1 MQTVVLTW
9 AGQFVAGVVAG
20 GLAMWLAC
28 LIFKRANRIAVF
40 YSLATFVVVLTA
52 LALLARLGT
61 SQIASLNT
69 VEIIASAVGTISMAY
84 FIARPDEGF
93 VRLNL
98 QDVKTAMAGIL
109 RPSVHTTRPG
119 RLRGSA

>member
-1 MQTVVLTW
+1 
-9 AGQFVAGVVAG
+9 
-20 GLAMWLAC
+20 MWLAC

-84 FIARPDEGF
+84 FIARPDES
-93 VRLNL
+93 
-98 QDVKTAMAGIL
+98 D
-109 RPSVHTTRPG
+109 
-119 RLRGSA
+119 